1 MNDSIVQLANIYKR
15 LGDEQVLAGLNL
27 SVPRGETLVIMGRSG
42 AGKSVILKHMI
53 GLMAPDRGEVY
64 FDGHRL
70 DTLKHAELQQV
81 RRRIGMLFQGAAL
94 FDSMTVAENVSLGL
108 RKHTRM
114 SEGEIR
120 EVVRAKLAA
129 VGLSGVEEKMP
140 AELSGGMRKR
150 VGLARAIAMD
160 PELVLYDEPTTGID
174 PITAD
179 AIKNLILDTQRQF
192 GVTSVV
198 VTHDV
203 SNALKLGTLISLLV
217 DGRIIFSGTSGE
229 VKSTDNPYVR
239 QFLEGSAEGPYRV
252 HT

>member
-1 MNDSIVQLANIYKR
+1 MNDSIVQLADVYKR
-15 LGDEQVLAGLNL
+15 FGEEKVLTGLNL

-42 AGKSVILKHMI
+42 AGKSVILKHMV
-53 GLMAPDRGEVY
+53 GLMRPDRGRVY
-64 FDGHRL
+64 FDGTRL
-70 DTLKHAELQQV
+70 DTLKRAELQQV
-81 RRRIGMLFQGAAL
+81 RKRMGMLFQGAAL

-108 RKHTRM
+108 RKHTRL
-114 SEGEIR
+114 SESEIL
-120 EVVRAKLAA
+120 EVVKAKLSA
-129 VGLSGVEEKMP
+129 VGLSGVEEKTP

-160 PELVLYDEPTTGID
+160 PEVVLYDEPTTGID

-179 AIKNLILDTQRQF
+179 SINNLILDTRRQF

-203 SNALKLGTLISLLV
+203 ASALKVGTVISLLV
-217 DGRIIFSGTSGE
+217 DGRIIFSGSPDE

-239 QFLEGSAEGPYRV
+239 QFLEGSAEGP
-252 HT
+252 HEINF

>member
-15 LGDEQVLAGLNL
+15 FGDEQVLAGLNL

-64 FDGHRL
+64 FDGRRL

-179 AIKNLILDTQRQF
+179 AIKNLILDTRRQF

-239 QFLEGSAEGPYRV
+239 QFLEGSAEGPFRV

>member
-15 LGDEQVLAGLNL
+15 FGDEQVLAGLNL

-64 FDGHRL
+64 FDGRRL

-108 RKHTRM
+108 RKLTRM

-179 AIKNLILDTQRQF
+179 AIKNLILDTRRQF

-203 SNALKLGTLISLLV
+203 SNALKLGTLILLLV
-217 DGRIIFSGTSGE
+217 DGRIIFSGTSVE

-239 QFLEGSAEGPYRV
+239 QFLEGSAEGPFRV

>member
-64 FDGHRL
+64 FDGRRL

-239 QFLEGSAEGPYRV
+239 QFLEGSAEGPFRV

>member
-1 MNDSIVQLANIYKR
+1 MNDSIVQLEDVYKR
-15 LGDEQVLAGLNL
+15 FGEEKVLTGLNL

-42 AGKSVILKHMI
+42 AGKSVILKHMV
-53 GLMAPDRGEVY
+53 GLMRPDRGRVY
-64 FDGHRL
+64 FDGTRL
-70 DTLKHAELQQV
+70 DTLKRAELQQV
-81 RRRIGMLFQGAAL
+81 RKRMGMLFQGAAL

-108 RKHTRM
+108 RKHTRL
-114 SEGEIR
+114 SESEIL
-120 EVVRAKLAA
+120 EVVKAKLSA
-129 VGLSGVEEKMP
+129 VGLSGVEEKTP

-160 PELVLYDEPTTGID
+160 PEVVLYDEPTTGID

-179 AIKNLILDTQRQF
+179 SINNLILDTRRQF

-203 SNALKLGTLISLLV
+203 ASALKVGTVISLLV
-217 DGRIIFSGTSGE
+217 DGRIIFSGSPDE

-239 QFLEGSAEGPYRV
+239 QFLEGSAEGP
-252 HT
+252 HEINF

>member
-15 LGDEQVLAGLNL
+15 FGDEQVLAGLNL

-64 FDGHRL
+64 FDGRRL

-239 QFLEGSAEGPYRV
+239 QFLEGSAEGPFRV

>member
-1 MNDSIVQLANIYKR
+1 MNDSIVQLTNIYKR
-15 LGDEQVLAGLNL
+15 FGDEQVLAGLNL

-64 FDGHRL
+64 FDGRQL

-179 AIKNLILDTQRQF
+179 AVKNLILDTQRQF

-203 SNALKLGTLISLLV
+203 SNALKLGTVISLLV

-239 QFLEGSAEGPYRV
+239 QFLEGSAEGPFRV

>member
-1 MNDSIVQLANIYKR
+1 MNDSIVQLANIYKSF
-15 LGDEQVLAGLNL
+15 GDEHVLAGLNL

-42 AGKSVILKHMI
+42 AGKSVILKHMV
-53 GLMAPDRGEVY
+53 GLMTPDRGEVY
-64 FDGHRL
+64 FDGRRL
-70 DTLKHAELQQV
+70 DRLKHAELQQV
-81 RRRIGMLFQGAAL
+81 RRRMGMLFQGAAL

-120 EVVRAKLAA
+120 EVVIAKLAA

-179 AIKNLILDTQRQF
+179 AIKNLILDTRRQF

-229 VKSTDNPYVR
+229 LKSTDNPYVR
-239 QFLEGSAEGPYRV
+239 QFLEGSAKGPFRV